1 MATANNKLI
10 ALVNS
15 FASAVLSVGREV
27 GLNVTLNKAKI
38 SPGIKVENV
47 ATVALIGVVGAGS
60 KGKIM
65 IAMDN
70 DGFNTI
76 ISMMSGGMIQ
86 PKIGDDVSMSVIGEL
101 SNMIGG
107 RALVQSAL
115 GTVDVTPPQL
125 VFGAN
130 IVSAMKEDP
139 KMKSFTLPFNLV
151 PSGGLSLVLSFEIEN

>member
-38 SPGIKVENV
+38 SPGIKVNNICT
-47 ATVALIGVVGAGS
+47 AALIGVVGAGS
-60 KGKIM
+60 RGTIM
-65 IAMDN
+65 IMMDN
-70 DGFNTI
+70 NGFNTI
-76 ISMMSGGMIQ
+76 ISTISGGMIQ
-86 PKIGDDVSMSVIGEL
+86 PKLGDDVSMSVIGEL

-125 VFGAN
+125 VTGAD
-130 IVSAMKEDP
+130 IDKVTQEAAG
-139 KMKSFTLPFNLV
+139 MKSFTLPFTLE
-151 PSGGLSLVLSFEIEN
+151 PSGGLYLVLSFKID